1 MYLVPYQVSFR
12 FILPHCIAFHVITCE
27 PTIKICRKE
36 MTSFYT
42 IIIFLLLFCYIYAF
56 RSLHNNHFKKNS
68 MKRSFSV
75 DPSLISLGAGSVA
88 GAVGVG
94 VAYPLDTIKTKVQAY
109 AIKSETSLKL
119 KEIVK
124 TILKNEGL
132 QGFYGGVKGVMLA
145 QAFIKSAAFG
155 SNAWALNELASF
167 LGFDPSKPD
176 LIMLALAAAFSGFAT
191 SFIVNPIERIKIL
204 MQADDSNSYSS
215 EIDCATKVLAQ
226 DGLQGLVFRGIDA
239 TLIREVP
246 GYALYFI
253 VYSVLI
259 NTDISHSLGFYAPLV
274 CGATAGVSSWIPV
287 YPFDVVKT

>member
-1 MYLVPYQVSFR
+1 
-12 FILPHCIAFHVITCE
+12 
-27 PTIKICRKE
+27 
-36 MTSFYT
+36 
-42 IIIFLLLFCYIYAF
+42 
-56 RSLHNNHFKKNS
+56 